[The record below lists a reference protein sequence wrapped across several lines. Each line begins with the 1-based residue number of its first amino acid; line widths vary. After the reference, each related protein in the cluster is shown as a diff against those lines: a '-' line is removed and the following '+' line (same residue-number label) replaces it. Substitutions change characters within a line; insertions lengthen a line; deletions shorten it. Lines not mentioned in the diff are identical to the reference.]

1 MFSWTKLRTELR
13 FSPFSFSGQCKQKVM
28 GSILTSMSDF
38 GSSLIFVKNA
48 LESVRAVFGQSLVL
62 SNYSYFQE
70 DLVIVVGQYLGSFT
84 HFRTVFGQYLDKK

>member
-38 GSSLIFVKNA
+38 GSLLIFRKKC
-48 LESVRAVFGQSLVL
+48 LGERQGSVRAVSCPSLTIR
-62 SNYSYFQE
+62 F
-70 DLVIVVGQYLGSFT
+70 
-84 HFRTVFGQYLDKK
+84 FRRIW